1 MDIFSTIGASSTLAL
16 VGLCYKMASD
26 KNGKYVR
33 KDVCD
38 VSHRESDIKIEG
50 AKMLA
55 DSKFLAL
62 KEDIVE
68 MKADIKE
75 ILRNGKKKE

>member
-1 MDIFSTIGASSTLAL
+1 MDVFSVVGAGSTLAL

-33 KDVCD
+33 KDLCD
-38 VSHRESDIKIEG
+38 VTHRESDIKIEG
-50 AKMLA
+50 AKVLA

-62 KEDIVE
+62 KEDIIE

-75 ILRNGKKKE
+75 ILKNGKKKE